1 MFFDQEPYPPENRD
15 KGDCFGRQLPPL
27 SNKATKPSK
36 TYAIDN
42 TFVLSRPREPPPPE
56 FVKVTIV
63 EPVQIGYSMLSQCL
77 IVQAE
82 EGPRNING
90 RYGFIKVYDPLY
102 INSDQLPRKR
112 NATSFLTIPIEPK
125 LSSTTLSPLG
135 SPASPA
141 SPDLEDSEDSMEGTT
156 LAGSAQ
162 FTRKGLSKLPMSAV
176 RDHVYSHSHY
186 I

>member
-1 MFFDQEPYPPENRD
+1 MFFDQEPYPPGNRD

-27 SNKATKPSK
+27 PNKATKPSK
-36 TYAIDN
+36 TYAINN

-63 EPVQIGYSMLSQCL
+63 EPVQIGYSMLNQCL

-82 EGPRNING
+82 EGPRNIHG
-90 RYGFIKVYDPLY
+90 RYVFIKVYDPLY
-102 INSDQLPRKR
+102 INPDQIPNLPRKR
-112 NATSFLTIPIEPK
+112 NATSFLTIPIEPR

-135 SPASPA
+135 SSD
-141 SPDLEDSEDSMEGTT
+141 SEDSEDSMKGTT

-162 FTRKGLSKLPMSAV
+162 FTRKEPSKSPTSAV
-176 RDHVYSHSHY
+176 RD
-186 I
+186 